1 MAGIIISAFKRAFG
15 ESVRAP
21 APRTAHRG
29 RRQGGSLQPQFGH
42 RGRGD
47 PGRGKQAGAFV
58 RGRCR
63 TTRKSRSG
71 RADAGV
77 RVRTAV
83 SSAAACGPRYGKA
96 PDHLDRNRP
105 DARTSS
111 FRTRR
116 PETRPARIVSNCDTD
131 KRGKRF
137 TVWEGRASGSASME
151 FPSDKR
157 GKRFTVWEG
166 RASGSASMEFPS
178 DKRRKRF
185 TVWGAPHHMTRASN
199 HAGLKPVSSADPAQ
213 WLACLP
219 YHACEKEDCLQ
230 EIQDYAPVRSRHE
243 ISRLVEGA
251 VPQRGQLSEGA
262 GSRDSR

>member
-63 TTRKSRSG
+63 TTRKGRSG

-83 SSAAACGPRYGKA
+83 RSPAACGPRYGKA
-96 PDHLDRNRP
+96 PDHLDRSRP

-111 FRTRR
+111 SGTRR

-157 GKRFTVWEG
+157 GKRFTVWE
-166 RASGSASMEFPS
+166 A
-178 DKRRKRF
+178 
-185 TVWGAPHHMTRASN
+185 THHMTRASN
-199 HAGLKPVSSADPAQ
+199 HAGLKPASSADPAQ
-213 WLACLP
+213 RLACLP

-230 EIQDYAPVRSRHE
+230 EVQDYAPVRSRHE

>member
-63 TTRKSRSG
+63 TTRKGRSG

-83 SSAAACGPRYGKA
+83 RSPAACGPRYGKA

-111 FRTRR
+111 SRTRR

-137 TVWEGRASGSASME
+137 TVWEA
-151 FPSDKR
+151 
-157 GKRFTVWEG
+157 T
-166 RASGSASMEFPS
+166 
-178 DKRRKRF
+178 
-185 TVWGAPHHMTRASN
+185 HHMTRASN
-199 HAGLKPVSSADPAQ
+199 HTELKPVSSADPAQ
-213 WLACLP
+213 RLACLP

-230 EIQDYAPVRSRHE
+230 EVQDYAPVRSWHE

-251 VPQRGQLSEGA
+251 APQRGQLSEGA
-262 GSRDSR
+262 GSRDNR